1 MAEKIMLI
9 DGHSILNRAFYG
21 LPDLTNAEGKHTN
34 AVLGFLNI
42 MLRYVEEEK
51 PTYLLV
57 AFDRKEPT
65 FRHLKYKEY
74 KGTRKPMP
82 DELREQVP
90 LMKEIL
96 SAMEIPVITQAGIE
110 ADDILGTI
118 AREAEEEGFLV
129 AIVSGDRD
137 LLQLATKK
145 IKIKIPKTKSTGT
158 VTEDYFE
165 DDVRELYGVSPV
177 EFIDMKGLMG
187 DPSDNIPGVPGIGEK
202 TAGKIIKEFHSIE
215 NAFAHIEEV
224 KPARAKNNLMKYYEQ
239 A

>member
-1 MAEKIMLI
+1 MADKIMLL
-9 DGHSILNRAFYG
+9 DGHSLLNRAFYG

-51 PTYLLV
+51 PTHLLV

-65 FRHLKYKEY
+65 FRHIKYKEY

-82 DELREQVP
+82 AELHEQVP
-90 LMKEIL
+90 LMKKVL
-96 SAMEIPVITQAGIE
+96 KTMEIPIITQAGIE

-118 AREAEEEGFLV
+118 GKEAEEAGFDV

-145 IKIKIPKTKSTGT
+145 VKIKIPKTKASGT
-158 VTEDYFE
+158 VTEDYYE
-165 DDVRELYGVSPV
+165 EDVRELYGVSPT
-177 EFIDMKGLMG
+177 EFIDMKCLWAILPTIFQEFLVSGKRQPQRLLKSTI
-187 DPSDNIPGVPGIGEK
+187 PSRMPMSISKRLSLHVL
-202 TAGKIIKEFHSIE
+202 KIICR
-215 NAFAHIEEV
+215 NTTN
-224 KPARAKNNLMKYYEQ
+224 RQ
-239 A
+239 